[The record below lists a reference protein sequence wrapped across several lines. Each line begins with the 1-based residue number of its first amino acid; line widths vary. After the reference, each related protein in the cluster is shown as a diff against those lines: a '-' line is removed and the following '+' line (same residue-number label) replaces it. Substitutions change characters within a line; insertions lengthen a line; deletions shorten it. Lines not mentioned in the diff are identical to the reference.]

1 MATLD
6 FASIVEAIDSF
17 TAEERRRLR
26 DMLNAPSLPPPDC
39 RKQEEL
45 ARLLLSDGVI
55 SRIPPPITGPAPCEE
70 WEPIRIEGKPLSET
84 IIEER
89 R

>member
-1 MATLD
+1 MAALD
-6 FASIVEAIDSF
+6 FAAIVEAIDSC
-17 TAEERRRLR
+17 TPEERRRLR
-26 DMLNAPSLPPPDC
+26 AILSAAPQPPPDC

-45 ARLLLSDGVI
+45 ARLLLADGVI
-55 SRIPPPITGPAPCEE
+55 SRIPPPVTGSAPYEE